1 MKPQPTQ
8 AVAGIEPELEQLDEM
23 EAYEQEAVG
32 EIDYSEDEQ
41 NYHTHS
47 IQQINIA
54 LERLS
59 KHTDSLAADL
69 IALADMA
76 DNNPAQFNL
85 LLGMLRK

>member
-1 MKPQPTQ
+1 
-8 AVAGIEPELEQLDEM
+8 M